1 MGCSSQQSGSIH
13 TSTETQ
19 RVRLCAQL
27 VLLAE
32 RAPGF
37 YLETF
42 FTVFFITVR
51 QLLFMNK
58 VSCRAMMMTKVY
70 CLVVRER
77 EMLSP
82 WEEMF
87 CPFPCLLMSLLS
99 LMLELRPRVSPCHV
113 PSSLMQNTRD
123 QTEPHHEEHRKG
135 KDWAGLG
142 KKEPWRDKVLGHV
155 ACD

>member
-27 VLLAE
+27 LLLAE

-42 FTVFFITVR
+42 FTMFFITVR

-70 CLVVRER
+70 RLVVRER

-99 LMLELRPRVSPCHV
+99 LMLERRPRVSPCHV
-113 PSSLMQNTRD
+113 PSSLMQNPETKQSHTMRSMG
-123 QTEPHHEEHRKG
+123 KG
-135 KDWAGLG
+135 KTGL
-142 KKEPWRDKVLGHV
+142 V
-155 ACD
+155 

>member
-19 RVRLCAQL
+19 RVRLYAQL

-37 YLETF
+37 YLETLL
-42 FTVFFITVR
+42 FITVW

-58 VSCRAMMMTKVY
+58 VSCRAMMMTEVY

-99 LMLELRPRVSPCHV
+99 LMLERRPRVSPCHV
-113 PSSLMQNTRD
+113 PSSLMQNPETKQSHTMRSIG
-123 QTEPHHEEHRKG
+123 KG
-135 KDWAGLG
+135 KTGL
-142 KKEPWRDKVLGHV
+142 V
-155 ACD
+155 